1 MASSASGGFVTAAGP
16 VLGTGAHQIQL
27 LLGEDFFAGDVQV
40 TISVNGVQLGGVQ
53 SVTAQQAN
61 GQNELFTLNGDW
73 SGTPTVS
80 VNFLNDDW
88 NGSTGNGNDRNLYVD
103 GVSYDGTVASS
114 TVRPVLWSGP
124 VYASTRAFTRA
135 SDFVAT
141 IGVTTHLL
149 YADTTYHDE
158 TLVLASL
165 AYLGIDHVR
174 DGGGMLDP
182 NAVLP
187 FERAMAAGIEF
198 NFTSSTDG
206 GVATEIARLKTL
218 VAAHPGGITSIE
230 GINEA
235 AASFQY
241 AGLTGQAAALKFQQD
256 LYAAVKAEPT
266 LAGIPVINYTLLSQD
281 PADYTRY
288 GDVSATA
295 DLGNIHLYP
304 YGGLQ
309 SQETTL
315 LPRELSGTPHSAGYV
330 VTELGYDTQSNAPDI
345 QAKYMLDGLLDAYLA
360 GASATYLYELLD
372 DRADPGLTDVE
383 DHFGIFNADGTPK
396 PAATALHNLT
406 SLLADAGATAGSFT
420 PGALGYVVT
429 GLPTTGS
436 SLMLAK
442 SDGSFD
448 LAVWAEPQIRAS
460 STSAAEVAAPL
471 VPVTVTFDRNEASVV
486 VYDPLLGTAPIAS
499 YSNVRSVVLGI
510 TDHPL
515 IVAIQ
520 PIVVPV
526 VTTPV
531 VPVVTAPVVV
541 PVVVVPPVVTPP
553 VVPVVTAPVVV
564 PVVVVPP
571 MVATPVVPVITSPVA
586 VPVVIFPSVVPPTE
600 PQSDGAVYRFFD
612 SRTGTQFLTSSASE
626 RDAVLATRPD
636 LVSEGVGIGAVM
648 QPDGDANALAVYRFF
663 DTVSG
668 THFYTS
674 SGAER
679 DDLVANRFDLVYEG
693 QPFFEH
699 QTAAAGDEA
708 VYRFFNAGNGTHFY
722 TSSASE
728 RSAILTGRP
737 DLVPEGVAFYAPAT

>member
-1 MASSASGGFVTAAGP
+1 M
-16 VLGTGAHQIQL
+16 
-27 LLGEDFFAGDVQV
+27 LGEDFFAGDVQV

-103 GVSYDGTVASS
+103 GVSYDGTVVSS

-165 AYLGIDHVR
+165 VYLGIDHVR
-174 DGGGMLDP
+174 DGGGMLDA

-218 VAAHPGGITSIE
+218 VAANPGGITSIE

-235 AASFQY
+235 TASFHY

-309 SQETTL
+309 TLETTL

-330 VTELGYDTQSNAPDI
+330 VTELGYDTKSNAPDI

-396 PAATALHNLT
+396 PAATAIHNLT
-406 SLLADAGATAGSFT
+406 SLLADRGATAGSFT
-420 PGALGYVVT
+420 PGALGYMVT
-429 GLPTTGS
+429 GLPATGS

-471 VPVTVTFDRNEASVV
+471 IPVTVTFDRTEASVL
-486 VYDPLLGTAPIAS
+486 VYDPLLGIAPIAS
-499 YSNVRSVVLGI
+499 YGNVRSVLLGI

-520 PIVVPV
+520 PIIAPV

-531 VPVVTAPVVV
+531 VPIITVPVTV
-541 PVVVVPPVVTPP
+541 PVVVVPSIVAPVVTPIVPP
-553 VVPVVTAPVVV
+553 VVALNDTLR
-564 PVVVVPP
+564 
-571 MVATPVVPVITSPVA
+571 
-586 VPVVIFPSVVPPTE
+586 
-600 PQSDGAVYRFFD
+600 SDGAVYRFFD
-612 SRTGTQFLTSSASE
+612 SRTGTQFLTSSVSE

-636 LVSEGVGIGAVM
+636 LVSEGVGIGAVT
-648 QPDGDANALAVYRFF
+648 QPDGDPNALAVYRFF

-674 SGAER
+674 SDVER
-679 DDLVANRFDLVYEG
+679 ADLVATRFDLAYEG
-693 QPFFEH
+693 RSFFEH
-699 QTAAAGDEA
+699 QIAEAGDTA

-728 RSAILTGRP
+728 RSAILTARP

>member
-1 MASSASGGFVTAAGP
+1 
-16 VLGTGAHQIQL
+16 
-27 LLGEDFFAGDVQV
+27 
-40 TISVNGVQLGGVQ
+40 
-53 SVTAQQAN
+53 
-61 GQNELFTLNGDW
+61 
-73 SGTPTVS
+73 
-80 VNFLNDDW
+80 
-88 NGSTGNGNDRNLYVD
+88 
-103 GVSYDGTVASS
+103 
-114 TVRPVLWSGP
+114 
-124 VYASTRAFTRA
+124 
-135 SDFVAT
+135 
-141 IGVTTHLL
+141 
-149 YADTTYHDE
+149 
-158 TLVLASL
+158 
-165 AYLGIDHVR
+165 
-174 DGGGMLDP
+174 
-182 NAVLP
+182 
-187 FERAMAAGIEF
+187 MAAGIEF

-218 VAAHPGGITSIE
+218 VAANPGGITSIE

-235 AASFQY
+235 TASFHY

-309 SQETTL
+309 TLETTL

-330 VTELGYDTQSNAPDI
+330 VTELGYDTKSNAPDI

-396 PAATALHNLT
+396 PAATAIHNLT

-420 PGALGYVVT
+420 PGALGYMVT
-429 GLPTTGS
+429 GLPATGS

-471 VPVTVTFDRNEASVV
+471 IPVAVTFDRTEASVL
-486 VYDPLLGTAPIAS
+486 VYDPLLGIAPIAS
-499 YSNVRSVVLGI
+499 YGNVRSVLLGI

-520 PIVVPV
+520 PIIAPI
-526 VTTPV
+526 VTPI
-531 VPVVTAPVVV
+531 
-541 PVVVVPPVVTPP
+541 VPPVVALNDTLR
-553 VVPVVTAPVVV
+553 
-564 PVVVVPP
+564 
-571 MVATPVVPVITSPVA
+571 
-586 VPVVIFPSVVPPTE
+586 
-600 PQSDGAVYRFFD
+600 SDGAVYRFFD
-612 SRTGTQFLTSSASE
+612 SRTGTQFLTSSVSE

-636 LVSEGVGIGAVM
+636 LVSEGVGIGAVT
-648 QPDGDANALAVYRFF
+648 QPDGDPNALAVYRFF

-674 SGAER
+674 SDVER
-679 DDLVANRFDLVYEG
+679 ADLVATRFDLAYEG
-693 QPFFEH
+693 RSFFEH
-699 QTAAAGDEA
+699 QIAEAGDTA

-728 RSAILTGRP
+728 RSAILTARP